1 MNKNQLVKSI
11 SQRTKFT
18 QKECAL
24 WLRALKGVLE
34 ETLCHGEDISLSGF
48 GRFSVKFKAERQG
61 IHPSTG
67 QKVTFPSKYV
77 PIFCPS
83 AQFKDKFR

>member
-11 SQRTKFT
+11 SRRINVT

-24 WLRALKGVLE
+24 WLCALKDVLE
-34 ETLCHGEDISLSGF
+34 ETLCRGEEVSLSGF
-48 GRFSVKFKAERQG
+48 GRFLVKFKAERQG
-61 IHPSTG
+61 VHPSTG
-67 QKVTFPSKYV
+67 QKVIFPSKYV